1 MFTSI
6 SISREQ
12 TKKVGLV
19 LGPILFLVILFL
31 PINGNDNSI
40 NNSSSSESTH
50 LSFSARLVLATT
62 FWMATWWITEAI
74 PIYVTALLPL
84 IIFPSVSVTELGET
98 AATYADRIIFLFL
111 GGFILAKA
119 VEKTQLH
126 RRFALNIL
134 NIFGTTPKYIVAA
147 FMLVTGILSAWM
159 SNTATTMLM
168 LPIAAAVIS
177 QIGPGSGEVRRNSSK
192 SNKEQNPNDNR
203 NNDKKIGK
211 SNETEKTEEQKQ
223 QSRFGLCLMLSIA
236 YSASIGGMATLIGT
250 PPNAIFASL
259 SSSMLDIDIS
269 FGQWLLIGMPI
280 SGISLIV
287 AWLYMVHLGVK
298 ITDIKSI
305 VKEKDII
312 KRNIKE
318 IGKITKDEK
327 LVAAVFIVTATA
339 WMTRGLLWGDLL
351 PMIDDSTIAIAAAF
365 SLFLIPSKSSSSLP
379 LPSLADSKQKQNEEK
394 NIHGI
399 SNIYNKQSKN
409 INKNLN
415 KIDKKQ
421 QDVIQ
426 NNGGTNPKV
435 QDKSPRILDWETAVT
450 IPWGVLILIGGGLAL
465 AHAFTETGLDK
476 WISSQLVFVENLHFI
491 LIVLVIVAIGVVFS
505 EIISNTATAALL
517 IPITIS
523 LTSAIS
529 IDPLLLMIPLTIA
542 TSYGFI
548 MPVGTPPNAIVF
560 ASGYVTAPQMAKAGF
575 PLDIIGIIM
584 VTVLATLMVPW
595 IFGG

>member
-1 MFTSI
+1 MNMFLPSI

-12 TKKVGLV
+12 TKKIGLV

-31 PINGNDNSI
+31 PIDGTD
-40 NNSSSSESTH
+40 NNSSISSETPATNT
-50 LSFSARLVLATT
+50 LSFSAKLVLATT
-62 FWMATWWITEAI
+62 FWMAAWWITEAI

-84 IIFPSVSVTELGET
+84 ILFPSLSITGLGQT
-98 AATYADRIIFLFL
+98 AANYADRIIFLFL

-126 RRFALNIL
+126 RRFALNML
-134 NIFGTTPKYIVAA
+134 KVFGTTPKYIVAA

-177 QIGPGSGEVRRNSSK
+177 QIGIGNEM
-192 SNKEQNPNDNR
+192 SNNNNNNNR
-203 NNDKKIGK
+203 NNQEQNHKNYRDTEKYINKD
-211 SNETEKTEEQKQ
+211 TEKTDEEQNQQ

-259 SSSMLDIDIS
+259 SKSMLDIDIS

-287 AWLYMVHLGVK
+287 AWLYMVHIGVK

-305 VKEKDII
+305 GREKEII
-312 KRNIKE
+312 KKKIKE

-327 LVAAVFIVTATA
+327 IVAAIFIATATA
-339 WMTRGLLWGDLL
+339 WVTRGLLWGDFV
-351 PMIDDSTIAIAAAF
+351 PMVDDSTIAIAAAF
-365 SLFLIPSKSSSSLP
+365 SLFLIPSSSPSKSKAKAKSSLSSLPTSQSSSSL
-379 LPSLADSKQKQNEEK
+379 SSSSITDEKYSKDFTQN
-394 NIHGI
+394 N
-399 SNIYNKQSKN
+399 NN
-409 INKNLN
+409 NKNNTKLQEQ
-415 KIDKKQ
+415 K
-421 QDVIQ
+421 
-426 NNGGTNPKV
+426 
-435 QDKSPRILDWETAVT
+435 DKSSRILDWETAVT

-465 AHAFTETGLDK
+465 AHAFTETGLDQ
-476 WISSQLVFVENLHFI
+476 WISSQLVFVENLHYI
-491 LIVLVIVAIGVVFS
+491 LIVLVIVALGIFFS
-505 EIISNTATAALL
+505 EIVSNTATAALL
-517 IPITIS
+517 IPIAVS
-523 LTSAIS
+523 LASSIS
-529 IDPLLLMIPLTIA
+529 IDPLLLMVPLTIA

-560 ASGYVTAPQMAKAGF
+560 GSKYVTAPKMAKAGF

-584 VTVLATLMVPW
+584 VTALTTIMVPW